1 MNEAIQPNETF
12 EYNRNE
18 VTLLG
23 WRNIKFIAPIN
34 KLYFEQ
40 NKEKVLSEY
49 LTPDELKEFIQT
61 EIDNSKV
68 NKALTKQSV

>member
-1 MNEAIQPNETF
+1 M
-12 EYNRNE
+12 NE

-23 WRNIKFIAPIN
+23 WRNIKFKAPIN

-49 LTPDELKEFIQT
+49 LPPDKVKEFIQS
-61 EIDNSKV
+61 EKENLISN
-68 NKALTKQSV
+68 QE

>member
-1 MNEAIQPNETF
+1 MKPNETF

-23 WRNIKFIAPIN
+23 WRNILFKAPIN

-49 LTPDELKEFIQT
+49 LTPNEVKIFIQS
-61 EIDNSKV
+61 EIDN
-68 NKALTKQSV
+68 LTNNQKDLNC

>member
-1 MNEAIQPNETF
+1 MNEAIKPNETF

-23 WRNIKFIAPIN
+23 WRNIKFKAPIN

-49 LTPDELKEFIQT
+49 LPPDKVKEF
-61 EIDNSKV
+61 
-68 NKALTKQSV
+68 LQSEKENLISNQE